1 MLIFIHYIDNNMKI
15 SKQLNK
21 LKNLNVE
28 AEKCSTREEAKKIIN
43 KANKAQSKINP

>member
-1 MLIFIHYIDNNMKI
+1 MKI

-43 KANKAQSKINP
+43 KANKKKGTKWSPF